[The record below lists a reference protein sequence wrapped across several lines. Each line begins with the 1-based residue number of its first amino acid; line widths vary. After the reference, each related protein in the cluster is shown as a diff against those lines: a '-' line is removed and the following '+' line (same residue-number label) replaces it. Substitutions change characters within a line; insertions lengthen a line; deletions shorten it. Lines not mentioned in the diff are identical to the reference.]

1 MATDVVC
8 KMNVNEKVAA
18 AKREHKGKTFYF
30 CSQKCAET
38 FDKNP
43 AQFVQ

>member
-8 KMNVNEKVAA
+8 KMNVNEKAAA
-18 AKREHKGKTFYF
+18 AKRNYKNKLFYF

-38 FDKNP
+38 FDKNS
-43 AQFVQ
+43 AQFAE